1 MKKMNIILLLC
12 LSMCFLLIDSTN
24 EFSCIH
30 AKQHVK
36 IEDNNEISYV
46 NEYDVMVKEKKD
58 TQNNS
63 LVITKTTNHKTYEEL
78 YLERARLDEKTL
90 INDYAYTLEQV
101 KILKEYDGS
110 PIEENPQLARASAI
124 LSARIYAGGCSNTEL
139 NVMAEWSWSNAPI
152 LSGPGVTDKIS
163 FRWQGTNL
171 SGSPINLVDNASI
184 FAMIYYYKGGSYVT
198 TTSINRTLKEPYGAA
213 EMPVK
218 MQVSTGT
225 ALRGTVTSTLR
236 NSGSAKILEA
246 GIVFVYGHCSILDNS
261 ISFAYK
267 SWSSFTLSGGSV
279 ETTLVK
285 RVTNTGSVL
294 N

>member
-30 AKQHVK
+30 AEQHVK

-46 NEYDVMVKEKKD
+46 
-58 TQNNS
+58 
-63 LVITKTTNHKTYEEL
+63 
-78 YLERARLDEKTL
+78 
-90 INDYAYTLEQV
+90 
-101 KILKEYDGS
+101 
-110 PIEENPQLARASAI
+110 
-124 LSARIYAGGCSNTEL
+124 
-139 NVMAEWSWSNAPI
+139 
-152 LSGPGVTDKIS
+152 
-163 FRWQGTNL
+163 
-171 SGSPINLVDNASI
+171 
-184 FAMIYYYKGGSYVT
+184 
-198 TTSINRTLKEPYGAA
+198 
-213 EMPVK
+213 
-218 MQVSTGT
+218 
-225 ALRGTVTSTLR
+225 VTSTLR

-267 SWSSFTLSGGSV
+267 SWPSFTLSGGSV